1 MTLAT
6 WRARTG
12 QDLRSLTPWAPI
24 FDTELRVTSTNWGV
38 RRGDNLGLATDFAG
52 EPRAATGPV
61 DIGAYNAI
69 PLTG

>member
-1 MTLAT
+1 VTLTT

-12 QDLRSLTPWAPI
+12 QDARSLTSWAPML
-24 FDTELRVTSTNWGV
+24 DADLRVTSTNWGA

-52 EPRAATGPV
+52 QPRPATGPV
-61 DIGAYNAI
+61 DVGAYNAI